1 MPLVPAF
8 CIAASR
14 FLVELP
20 DKIRIIIKKKYYYK
34 LQQIL
39 PFAIISGIITFGL
52 VSTTMLITTNVN
64 STVYKTLAI
73 LVQKLPNKQ
82 DDDTNNTNP
91 VTLVASPIYFPMPR
105 HGFDKVFYE
114 KSYFSGR
121 PLKSER
127 YILVADQGFMKIIS
141 GTNDKRSTIL
151 MKSLYNNSQTIDT
164 LVPDDKTKYNFKNYP
179 YSSMRQSPAAK
190 EIEIRSNY

>member
-1 MPLVPAF
+1 MPLIPAF

-52 VSTTMLITTNVN
+52 VSTTMLIMTNVN
-64 STVYKTLAI
+64 SAAYKALAV
-73 LVQKLPNKQ
+73 LVQKLPNK

-105 HGFDKVFYE
+105 HGFDKA
-114 KSYFSGR
+114 
-121 PLKSER
+121 L
-127 YILVADQGFMKIIS
+127 L
-141 GTNDKRSTIL
+141 
-151 MKSLYNNSQTIDT
+151 
-164 LVPDDKTKYNFKNYP
+164 
-179 YSSMRQSPAAK
+179 
-190 EIEIRSNY
+190 

>member
-1 MPLVPAF
+1 M
-8 CIAASR
+8 
-14 FLVELP
+14 
-20 DKIRIIIKKKYYYK
+20 
-34 LQQIL
+34 
-39 PFAIISGIITFGL
+39 
-52 VSTTMLITTNVN
+52 
-64 STVYKTLAI
+64 
-73 LVQKLPNKQ
+73 
-82 DDDTNNTNP
+82 
-91 VTLVASPIYFPMPR
+91 
-105 HGFDKVFYE
+105 
-114 KSYFSGR
+114 FSGR

-151 MKSLYNNSQTIDT
+151 MKSLYNDSQTIDR